1 VDRAKIRGRISEDIH
16 ERQRSSLGIDEED
29 WYVHVGI
36 MVAGPPD
43 GRLCTSRGSTPFS
56 SSPMPVPPLAPT
68 PAKRAEDAVAAHPNM
83 PERALAEKF
92 GVSRGT
98 VRNARQKLKSQA
110 GENPVSETVETDA
123 RESQWCSSMPISAR
137 PICSGLRS

>member
-56 SSPMPVPPLAPT
+56 SPPMPVPPLAPT
-68 PAKRAEDAVAAHPNM
+68 PAKRAEDAVATVALR
-83 PERALAEKF
+83 RARASMREHLEF
-92 GVSRGT
+92 P
-98 VRNARQKLKSQA
+98 RQGPSKHA
-110 GENPVSETVETDA
+110 
-123 RESQWCSSMPISAR
+123 
-137 PICSGLRS
+137 

>member
-1 VDRAKIRGRISEDIH
+1 
-16 ERQRSSLGIDEED
+16 
-29 WYVHVGI
+29 
-36 MVAGPPD
+36 
-43 GRLCTSRGSTPFS
+43 
-56 SSPMPVPPLAPT
+56 
-68 PAKRAEDAVAAHPNM
+68 M